1 MTPPRTTSETRSL
14 TDLLGLHPLLEPAWR
29 AAVRA
34 GAFLRDER
42 PDDLV
47 VDTKSTPTDVVSAM
61 DRDAE
66 SMIVAD
72 LLGPRP
78 DDGLLG
84 EEGGERAGT
93 SGVRWVVDP
102 LDGTV
107 NYLHRIPMWGVSI
120 AAEVDGRSEVG
131 VVELPEFGETY
142 LAVRGAGAWL
152 VRGGAGERLSG
163 SSCTSF
169 AEAIVNTGFGYS
181 AERRRRQAQVVSGL
195 IVQVADIRRIGA
207 AVVDFCW
214 LARGRMDAYYEFG
227 LNPWDRAAGG
237 LIAAE
242 AGMVYGGLHDDDP
255 SGFFVAAAPGI
266 AADFRRA
273 LIDLEADRV

>member
-1 MTPPRTTSETRSL
+1 MTPPETRPL
-14 TDLLGLHPLLEPAWR
+14 ADLLGLHPLLEPAWR

-42 PDDLV
+42 PVDLV

-66 SMIVAD
+66 AMIVAD
-72 LLGPRP
+72 LLGLRP

-84 EEGGERAGT
+84 EEGGERTGT

-107 NYLHRIPMWGVSI
+107 NYLHRLPMWGVSI
-120 AAEVDGRSEVG
+120 AAEVDGRGEVG
-131 VVELPEFGETY
+131 VVELPEYGETY
-142 LAVRGAGAWL
+142 LGVHGAGAWL
-152 VRGGAGERLSG
+152 VRDGVGERLSG
-163 SSCTSF
+163 SDCASL

-181 AERRRRQAQVVSGL
+181 AERRRRQAEVVTGL

-214 LARGRMDAYYEFG
+214 LARGRMDAYYEYG

-242 AGMVYGGLHDDDP
+242 AGVAYTGLRDDDP

-266 AADFRRA
+266 VEDIRRA
-273 LIDLEADRV
+273 LIELDADKV

>member
-1 MTPPRTTSETRSL
+1 MTSPETRPL
-14 TDLLGLHPLLEPAWR
+14 ADLLGMHPLLEPAWV
-29 AAVRA
+29 AAQRA

-47 VDTKSTPTDVVSAM
+47 IDTKSTPTDVVSAM

-66 SMIVAD
+66 AMIIGD
-72 LLGPRP
+72 LLGARP

-84 EEGGERAGT
+84 EEGGERLGT

-107 NYLHRIPMWGVSI
+107 NYLHRLPMWGVSI
-120 AAEVDGRSEVG
+120 GAEVNGIGEVG
-131 VVELPEFGETY
+131 VVVLPEYAEAYIG
-142 LAVRGAGAWL
+142 VRGAGSWL
-152 VRGGAGERLSG
+152 VRDGVGERLHG
-163 SSCTSF
+163 SPCSSLS
-169 AEAIVNTGFGYS
+169 EAIVNTGFGYS
-181 AERRRRQAQVVSGL
+181 AARRRRQAEVVTGL

-214 LARGRMDAYYEFG
+214 LARGRMDAYYEYG
-227 LNPWDRAAGG
+227 LNPWDSAAGSV
-237 LIAAE
+237 IVSE
-242 AGMVYGGLHDDDP
+242 AGIVYTGLRDDDP

-266 AADFRRA
+266 VDDFRQA
-273 LIDLEADRV
+273 LIALDADNV

>member
-1 MTPPRTTSETRSL
+1 MTATA
-14 TDLLGLHPLLEPAWR
+14 TDLLALHPLLPLAWR
-29 AAVRA
+29 AGLRA
-34 GAFLRDER
+34 GAFLRDDR

-47 VDTKSTPTDVVSAM
+47 IDTKSTPTDVVSAM

-66 SMIVAD
+66 AMILAE

-84 EEGGERAGT
+84 EEGGERHGT

-107 NYLHRIPMWGVSI
+107 NYLHRLPMWGVSI
-120 AAEVDGRSEVG
+120 AAEVDGVAEVG
-131 VVELPEFGETY
+131 VVVLPEFDETY
-142 LAVRGAGAWL
+142 VAVRG
-152 VRGGAGERLSG
+152 SG
-163 SSCTSF
+163 SWVVTGDRVDRLRGSDCTSL
-169 AEAIVNTGFGYS
+169 ASAIVTTGFGYS
-181 AERRRRQAQVVSGL
+181 AERRRRQAEVVTGL

-214 LARGRMDAYYEFG
+214 LARGRLDAYYEYG
-227 LNPWDRAAGG
+227 LNEWDRAAGA

-242 AGMVYGGLHDDDP
+242 AGIVYRPLRDDAESSRLH
-255 SGFFVAAAPGI
+255 VAAAPGI
-266 AADFRRA
+266 SDALHRA
-273 LIDLEADRV
+273 LLGLDADVV

>member
-1 MTPPRTTSETRSL
+1 MSTPVA
-14 TDLLGLHPLLEPAWR
+14 DLLALHPLLPLAWE
-29 AAVRA
+29 AGHRA

-47 VDTKSTPTDVVSAM
+47 VDTKSTPTDMVSAM

-66 SMIVAD
+66 AMITAA

-84 EEGGERAGT
+84 EEGGERFGT

-107 NYLHRIPMWGVSI
+107 NYLHRIPLWGVSI
-120 AAEVDGRSEVG
+120 GAEVDGVEEVG
-131 VVELPEFGETY
+131 VVVVPELGESY
-142 LAVRGAGAWL
+142 LAVRDAGAWL
-152 VRGGAGERLSG
+152 VREQSPEIGERIACSPCADLS
-163 SSCTSF
+163 T
-169 AEAIVNTGFGYS
+169 AIVTTGFGYS
-181 AERRRRQAQVVSGL
+181 PDRRRRQAEVVTGL
-195 IVQVADIRRIGA
+195 IPQVADIRRLGA

-214 LARGRMDAYYEFG
+214 MARGRVDGYYEAG

-237 LIAAE
+237 LIARE
-242 AGMVYGGLHDDDP
+242 AGIVMTGLHGDDA
-255 SGFFVAAAPGI
+255 SGFFVAGAPGVVH
-266 AADFRRA
+266 ALRDALRA
-273 LIDLEADRV
+273 LRADEV